1 VAQLHLE
8 AIDCEDVE
16 AGEDIEDPWFVV
28 DSKISVRYLDS
39 GMWLVD
45 AGDYDNGGKSELVFS
60 IHGEN
65 RGGYELFYDDF
76 KKHAKFEFTYH

>member
-1 VAQLHLE
+1 MGRGRDTLPLHPIPKTKPGRLH
-8 AIDCEDVE
+8 
-16 AGEDIEDPWFVV
+16 
-28 DSKISVRYLDS
+28 KNLDTP
-39 GMWLVD
+39 
-45 AGDYDNGGKSELVFS
+45 SELVFS